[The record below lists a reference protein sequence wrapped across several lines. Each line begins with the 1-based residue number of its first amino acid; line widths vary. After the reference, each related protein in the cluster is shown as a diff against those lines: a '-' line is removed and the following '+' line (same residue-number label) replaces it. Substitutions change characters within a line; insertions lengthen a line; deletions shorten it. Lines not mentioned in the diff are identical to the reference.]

1 MVGLNARGTLK
12 GPQDGYSRRATA
24 PNTPDG
30 HAADGPMR
38 ERGRR
43 GIPMRVL
50 TYAYLAVFA
59 LVVLLYVLSVF
70 GFFVDPLVDPGM

>member
-1 MVGLNARGTLK
+1 MAGLNARGTLK
-12 GPQDGYSRRATA
+12 GSKDGYSRHTTA

-30 HAADGPMR
+30 HAADGPKR